1 MRLFNEID
9 HAKTGKLT
17 RQQFVPFIR
26 QLASSVLKK
35 NSITKE
41 QAELM
46 FTALDED
53 KSEAIE
59 KKEIVKFKQKMEE
72 NKQKQK
78 DGSDDTEDSDD
89 VEGHFVNILFDKTS
103 KASEA
108 YKAFD
113 EKYMKEEEKET
124 MEPFFKGLKFH

>member
-35 NSITKE
+35 NTITKE

-46 FTALDED
+46 FTALDSD
-53 KSEAIE
+53 KS
-59 KKEIVKFKQKMEE
+59 
-72 NKQKQK
+72 
-78 DGSDDTEDSDD
+78 
-89 VEGHFVNILFDKTS
+89 
-103 KASEA
+103 
-108 YKAFD
+108 
-113 EKYMKEEEKET
+113 
-124 MEPFFKGLKFH
+124 

>member
-26 QLASSVLKK
+26 QLASSVLK
-35 NSITKE
+35 NNTITKE

-46 FTALDED
+46 FTALDDD

-59 KKEIVKFKQKMEE
+59 KKEIVKFKQRMEE

-89 VEGHFVNILFDKTS
+89 VEGHFVNILYDKTS
-103 KASEA
+103 KASED